1 VIRVADRDDLARL
14 EQIEKEAD
22 ALLIDY
28 LHAEVWPAI
37 ASLHERMGHVGYVL
51 ALVEQ
56 ENADAIGF
64 AHVLLI
70 EEHAHLEQLSVLPSH
85 ARRGHGRS
93 LVVAA
98 KREAAALG
106 CGSMTLR
113 TFADVPWNGPFYERC
128 GFVET
133 APLTQFE
140 RGLVRVEEGV
150 GLTGLGRRVQMTC
163 QLV

>member
-64 AHVLLI
+64 AHVL
-70 EEHAHLEQLSVLPSH
+70 
-85 ARRGHGRS
+85 
-93 LVVAA
+93 
-98 KREAAALG
+98 
-106 CGSMTLR
+106 
-113 TFADVPWNGPFYERC
+113 
-128 GFVET
+128 
-133 APLTQFE
+133 
-140 RGLVRVEEGV
+140 
-150 GLTGLGRRVQMTC
+150 
-163 QLV
+163 